1 MNDGLFSQ
9 FQLRSIQLRNRI
21 AVSPMGQYSA
31 VDGLAND
38 WHFVHL
44 GSRAVGGAGLVMVE
58 ASAVEERGRIS
69 HADLGIWKDEH
80 IAPLQKIA
88 SFLKENGA
96 IAGLQVAHAGRKAS
110 TEVPWRGGQPLN
122 GRATAWQ
129 PVAPSAVAFTSDHA
143 VPEELAV
150 SEIHGIVSAFAAAA
164 QRVASA
170 GFEILEI
177 HAAHGYLIHE
187 FLSPL
192 SNHRT
197 DQYGGS
203 FENRTRFA
211 REAVAAV
218 RSVWPDRLPLF
229 MRISATDWM
238 DGGWTVEDSV
248 ALARMVKPLG
258 VDLIDCSS
266 GGTSPLAQIK
276 VGPGF
281 QVPFAE
287 TVRRDAE
294 IATGAVGLI
303 TDPAQADEIIKT
315 GQADIVLLA
324 REFLRDP
331 YWPIHAAMTL
341 GVDPNV
347 PSQYVRAYVDAKGRG
362 SR

>member
-1 MNDGLFSQ
+1 M
-9 FQLRSIQLRNRI
+9 
-21 AVSPMGQYSA
+21 
-31 VDGLAND
+31 AND

-44 GSRAVGGAGLVMVE
+44 GSRAVGGAGLVMAE

-69 HADLGIWKDEH
+69 HSDLGIWKDEQ
-80 IAPLQKIA
+80 IEPLQRIA
-88 SFLKENGA
+88 RFLKENGA
-96 IAGLQVAHAGRKAS
+96 IPGLQVAHAGRKAS
-110 TEVPWRGGQPLN
+110 TEVPWRGGQPLKL
-122 GRATAWQ
+122 GAWQ
-129 PVAPSAVAFTSDHA
+129 PVAPSGVAFTADHA
-143 VPEELAV
+143 VPEELAIAD
-150 SEIHGIVSAFAAAA
+150 IHGIVSAFAAAA

-192 SNHRT
+192 ANQRK
-197 DQYGGS
+197 DQYGGT

-211 REAVAAV
+211 REVVSAV
-218 RSVWPDRLPLF
+218 RAVWPDRFPLF
-229 MRISATDWM
+229 MRISATDWI
-238 DGGWTVEDSV
+238 DGGWTLEDSV
-248 ALARMVKPLG
+248 SLARMVKGLG

-266 GGTSPLAQIK
+266 GGTSPAAQIA

-287 TVRRDAE
+287 TVRRDAG
-294 IATGAVGLI
+294 IPTGAVGLI
-303 TDPAQADEIIKT
+303 TDPAQAEAIITT

-331 YWPIHAAMTL
+331 YWPIHAAIAL
-341 GVDPNV
+341 GAQPTI
-347 PSQYVRAYVDAKGRG
+347 PPQYVRAYIDAKGRG

>member
-1 MNDGLFSQ
+1 MC
-9 FQLRSIQLRNRI
+9 
-21 AVSPMGQYSA
+21 QYSA
-31 VDGLAND
+31 VDGTAND
-38 WHFVHL
+38 WHLVHL

-69 HADLGIWKDEH
+69 HADLGIWKDDH
-80 IAPLQKIA
+80 IEPLQKIA
-88 SFLKENGA
+88 RFLKENGA
-96 IAGLQVAHAGRKAS
+96 IPGMQIAHAGRKAS
-110 TEVPWRGGQPLN
+110 TEVPWRGGQPLK

-129 PVAPSAVAFTSDHA
+129 PVAPSAVAFTTDHA
-143 VPEELAV
+143 VPEELAIA
-150 SEIHGIVSAFAAAA
+150 EIHGIVSAFAAAA
-164 QRVASA
+164 QRAASA

-192 SNHRT
+192 ANHRT
-197 DQYGGS
+197 DQYGGAL
-203 FENRTRFA
+203 ENRTRFA
-211 REAVAAV
+211 REVVSAV
-218 RSVWPDRLPLF
+218 RSIWPDRFPLF

-248 ALARMVKPLG
+248 ALGRMVKPLG

-266 GGTSPLAQIK
+266 GGTSPAAQIK

-287 TVRRDAE
+287 IVRRDAG
-294 IATGAVGLI
+294 IPTGAVGLI
-303 TDPAQADEIIKT
+303 TDAAQADEIIKS
-315 GQADIVLLA
+315 GQADMVLLA

-331 YWPIHAAMTL
+331 YWPIHAAIAL
-341 GVDPNV
+341 GVEPPV
-347 PSQYVRAYVDAKGRG
+347 PSQYVRAYIDAKGRG